1 MSNNAADRLAYRETI
16 GTGLADML
24 IASFFII
31 PGILIDRPHLT
42 WLYVVPLLLLG
53 PVYRALKRRFLEP
66 RLGHAAL
73 KSEPPGRL
81 LGNITV
87 FAMAAVVLLGLL
99 LLLLGDAGDPG
110 QWRRWS
116 PALAGLL
123 FGAGLFHAA
132 RRSGLLRYVLLT
144 LVSLLTGVLLSVTVT
159 EPSYR
164 GLRIYLL
171 AMGILVFVNGL
182 FLFTRFTRRHPVQEI
197 ENEH

>member
-1 MSNNAADRLAYRETI
+1 MINNAADRLAYRETV

-31 PGILIDRPHLT
+31 PGILIDRPHLA

-66 RLGHAAL
+66 RLGRAGL

-81 LGNITV
+81 LVGITV
-87 FAMAAVVLLGLL
+87 FAMAAVALLGLL

-110 QWRRWS
+110 QWRRWT

-132 RRSGLLRYVLLT
+132 RRSGLLRYHLLA
-144 LVSLLTGVLLSVTVT
+144 LVSLVGGALLAVSVTA
-159 EPSYR
+159 PSYI
-164 GLRIYLL
+164 GLRLYLL
-171 AMGILVFVNGL
+171 AMGVLVFVNGL
-182 FLFTRFTRRHPVQEI
+182 ILFARFTRRHPLPEVD
-197 ENEH
+197 NEQ